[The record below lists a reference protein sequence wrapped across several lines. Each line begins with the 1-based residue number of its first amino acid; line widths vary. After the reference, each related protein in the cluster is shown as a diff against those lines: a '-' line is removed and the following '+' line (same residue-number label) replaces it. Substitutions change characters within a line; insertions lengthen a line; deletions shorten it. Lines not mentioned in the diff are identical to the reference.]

1 MWSRFMVWCCS
12 PLISLVFRWALGGIF
27 LYAGLIK
34 TCDPHGFA
42 LAIYNYQ
49 ILPGWMINPMAILM
63 PGVEIMVGVSL
74 LLGIRAQGGALV
86 ATGLLGVF
94 ALALGTSLIRGLD
107 IACGCFST
115 SSSVDSITWLYL
127 LRDLILMVMS
137 VHVFFLDH
145 EIASVDRLIQKKLY
159 EKVNSE

>member
-1 MWSRFMVWCCS
+1 MAWCCS

-34 TCDPHGFA
+34 TCDSHGFA
-42 LAIYNYQ
+42 FAIYNYQ

-63 PGVEIMVGVSL
+63 PGVETMVGVSL
-74 LLGIRAQGGALV
+74 LLGIRAQAGALV

-94 ALALGTSLIRGLD
+94 ALALGMSLIRGLD
-107 IACGCFST
+107 IACGCFGTACSAG
-115 SSSVDSITWLYL
+115 SITWLYL

-137 VHVFFLDH
+137 VHIFSLDR
-145 EIASVDRLIQKKLY
+145 EIASMDRLIQKKLY
-159 EKVNSE
+159 DETQKKDHGE